1 MLLAALVLVSV
12 QREHDGLE
20 KGVDFGQAD
29 ESAEVGDMAGLGLEE
44 EKEIRVLLEFAII
57 GIVALCG
64 IDVFQCALDLA
75 LLDWI

>member
-1 MLLAALVLVSV
+1 
-12 QREHDGLE
+12 
-20 KGVDFGQAD
+20 
-29 ESAEVGDMAGLGLEE
+29 MAGLGLEE